1 MQVLAVLKVLWD
13 VSPQLVLFI
22 IFYSAAGTIV
32 TLTGFGAP
40 LMRLFEEALHREV
53 LNCRS
58 KPRNPP
64 GSTCSAR
71 IAPVG
76 DSLAALNPT
85 LLPLISGP
93 RGKYTFL
100 LLQGDLRFTLVRVA
114 ENAESIAFYGGA
126 SREESTVRL
135 KFCFIL

>member
-1 MQVLAVLKVLWD
+1 MQVVAVLKVLWD

-53 LNCRS
+53 LQCRF
-58 KPRNPP
+58 KPRNP
-64 GSTCSAR
+64 SDSAR
-71 IAPVG
+71 IAPPDG
-76 DSLAALNPT
+76 ALTVINPT
-85 LLPLISGP
+85 LLLLISGP
-93 RGKYTFL
+93 QVKDAFIL
-100 LLQGDLRFTLVRVA
+100 PQGDLRFTLVRVA